1 MIIETKR
8 KRSKYKDTTIIW
20 EYQTNRVSGLI
31 EKTSIY
37 VIEREKTFKI
47 LNQKGVRYFSYRF
60 KSILKRE
67 ETGIVLKSDFQ
78 NDSYLYLLSND
89 DNKAKEL
96 FSEHFEQ
103 LKDKEKNKLAQAQA
117 EYNREIALIDC
128 LSLLEI
134 REVK

>member
-8 KRSKYKDTTIIW
+8 KMSKYKDTIIIW

-31 EKTSIY
+31 EKTPIY

-47 LNQKGVRYFSYRF
+47 LAQKGVRYFSYRF

>member
-8 KRSKYKDTTIIW
+8 KRSKYKDPIIIW
-20 EYQTNRVSGLI
+20 EYQTNKEKGII
-31 EKTSIY
+31 EKTPIY
-37 VIEREKTFKI
+37 VIEREKSFKI
-47 LNQKGVRYFSYRF
+47 VAQKGARYFSYRV
-60 KSILKRE
+60 KSVLKRE
-67 ETGIVLKSDFQ
+67 ETGIVLKSDIQ
-78 NDSYLYLLSND
+78 NDSYLYLLSDD

-103 LKDKEKNKLAQAQA
+103 LKDKEKNKLAQSQA
-117 EYNREIALIDC
+117 NYNREIAILDC

>member
-8 KRSKYKDTTIIW
+8 KRSKYKDTIIIW

-31 EKTSIY
+31 EKTPIY

-47 LNQKGVRYFSYRF
+47 LAQKGVRYFSYRF